1 MVLFLIYCWNYRT
14 LIAHL
19 SVIGHSMKIIIN
31 QNKNNNIGLL
41 LLQDQMSRSDKAL
54 ERGQSRRPDD

>member
-41 LLQDQMSRSDKAL
+41 LAARSNVQILIKH
-54 ERGQSRRPDD
+54 

>member
-1 MVLFLIYCWNYRT
+1 MVYYSNYRI

-31 QNKNNNIGLL
+31 QNNNNNIVLL
-41 LLQDQMSRSDKAL
+41 LTARANVQTLIKH
-54 ERGQSRRPDD
+54 